1 MIPSVSTPKLML
13 SLTSMQLPETTESTS
28 LSLKGDVKEELVNQ
42 DLLAHP
48 GKTGEML
55 VTIKNTSSLPLR
67 WKLEIQGDFPYN
79 WCGWSQPDFE
89 EIAPNQKV
97 DKTISFD
104 IPNDFFENQSA
115 LNSEKRQLK
124 INYKSQIFLYI
135 QSNNSQQLIDYRA
148 FNLIVRPKIAYLN
161 LLPEI
166 YREADFAARF
176 VSIFEQAFDPA
187 VQIAETLWAYL
198 DPLTAPSALL
208 PFLAHW
214 VAWEIDD
221 RWTLDQQRRLIR
233 NAITLYRWHGTSWG
247 LRLYLHLYTGLPLE
261 QIHIREIFN
270 QGFVFG
276 PTHIGED
283 SMLGGGRPYHFQ
295 VELHANNPKQ
305 IDEKSV
311 REIIERQK
319 PGFCSYELDITAISG
334 S

>member
-1 MIPSVSTPKLML
+1 MLVL
-13 SLTSMQLPETTESTS
+13 SLTSMQLPETTASTS
-28 LSLKGDVKEELVNQ
+28 LSLKGDVREELVNQ
-42 DLLAHP
+42 DLLGRP
-48 GKTGEML
+48 GETSEML
-55 VTIKNTSSLPLR
+55 LKIENTSGRPLR
-67 WKLEIQGDFPYN
+67 WKLEIEGDFPNN
-79 WCGWSQPDFE
+79 WYSWSQLNFD
-89 EIAPNQKV
+89 EIDPNQKV
-97 DKTISFD
+97 DKTISFH

-115 LNSEKRQLK
+115 LSSEKRQLK
-124 INYKSQIFLYI
+124 INYQSQISLYL
-135 QSNNSQQLIDYRA
+135 QSGDSQQLIDYRT
-148 FNLIVRPKIAYLN
+148 FNLIVRPKTSYQN

-198 DPLTAPSALL
+198 DPLTAPKALL

-261 QIHIREIFN
+261 QIQIREIFN

-276 PTHIGED
+276 PTRIGED

-295 VELHANNPKQ
+295 VELQANNLEQ
-305 IDEKSV
+305 IDEKLV

-319 PGFCSYELDITAISG
+319 PGFCSYELDIKIS
-334 S
+334 SF